1 MQDFLSVHSSEEK
14 GFRRSDSNQT
24 SNLSASFSKSKPKL
38 KVQTTQK
45 KSVEFKTDLVFQQMN
60 PHEKRMLK
68 HYDERVSTDK
78 YLRAFKTTQG
88 NDAMMQIYR
97 IRPEKLRFSRP
108 DFGFDD

>member
-1 MQDFLSVHSSEEK
+1 
-14 GFRRSDSNQT
+14 
-24 SNLSASFSKSKPKL
+24 
-38 KVQTTQK
+38 
-45 KSVEFKTDLVFQQMN
+45 MN

-78 YLRAFKTTQG
+78 YFRAFKTTQG
-88 NDAMMQIYR
+88 NDAMMQVYR